1 MGILSVVAAGG
12 AITSKFD
19 GVAIGHFDN
28 EDDALVGG
36 RRYSS
41 SVYGSPECEYSKK

>member
-12 AITSKFD
+12 AITSEFD

-28 EDDALVGG
+28 DDTLVGG

-41 SVYGSPECEYSKK
+41 SADGTPECEYAKK